1 MKIRRIRKRDGRE
14 VPFDKQKI
22 AEAVT
27 KSQAAVGETDPLFAS
42 EVSDVVELALRR
54 RYQAAED
61 VLPGIEEIQD
71 LVEQALIEL
80 GHAAV
85 AKAYILYRDR
95 RARIRTALSVHAG
108 SENGERSARA
118 PRVQV
123 SGALETWSKGRIVA
137 ALMNEADLPRPTA
150 EQVAARVEERVFDSG
165 LKRIST
171 GLIRELVDNELVEL
185 GLAAALRRARAL
197 TLPRHDLRALLEAEG
212 GLLEESLRVRLLERY
227 ALEDLLSEA
236 SAEGHAAG
244 EFHLVDL
251 GGFHR
256 PLTRSLPVDL
266 LLPGV
271 PGGES
276 AFELLAELGAALEDC
291 GRSLVLD
298 DPLALVAAMPRAWLG
313 PWLRALA
320 ALSGG
325 RSRTIEL
332 CLPPLG
338 GGARAQQV
346 AGRLIGEL
354 ARLDTQGR
362 ADPALRTFVQL
373 DDLLDC
379 ASEGPESAR
388 AIEQALVR
396 GVIVPTFGAPG
407 ERCGGPG
414 LVRAARER
422 GALCCAGAVAL
433 NLPRAARRAG
443 PWREDA
449 FLEELAGMLERAL
462 TALGELERGALRAR
476 SRRFGARARA
486 LHAVVP
492 VGICEALRILG
503 DGELRG
509 EQEGRLL
516 AFLAEALER
525 FGEPRGLA
533 LVLTPFFGG
542 EARARFAE
550 LDGQLFEA
558 RQPLLFGG
566 EGAGFAGGEPYTE
579 GFELSRGEASA
590 PVLLARDAAQ
600 LAAVMT
606 SLRAGALHPPR
617 VAASLELLE
626 RAEGLHLRARSAAH
640 ALYVLPGAL
649 APETGLYEGDGD
661 GPQPAAPRLQ
671 ERT

>member
-1 MKIRRIRKRDGRE
+1 VKIRRIRKRDGRE
-14 VPFDKQKI
+14 VPFEKPKI
-22 AEAVT
+22 AEAVG
-27 KSQAAVGETDPLFAS
+27 KAQAAVGENDPLFAS

-54 RYQAAED
+54 RYPGAED
-61 VLPGIEEIQD
+61 ALPGIEEIQD

-85 AKAYILYRDR
+85 AKSYILYRDR
-95 RARIRTALSVHAG
+95 RARIRSALSVHDESG
-108 SENGERSARA
+108 QGERSARA

-123 SGALETWSKGRIVA
+123 SGALESWSKGRIVA

-150 EQVAARVEERVFDSG
+150 ELVAAHVEERVFDSG

-197 TLPRHDLRALLEAEG
+197 TLPRHDLRALLEAAPGE
-212 GLLEESLRVRLLERY
+212 LEERLRSRLLERY
-227 ALEDLLSEA
+227 ALEDLLGEP
-236 SAEGHAAG
+236 SAEAHAAG
-244 EFHLVDL
+244 EFQLVDL
-251 GGFHR
+251 GSFHR
-256 PLTRSLPVDL
+256 PLVRSLPLDL
-266 LLPGV
+266 LLPGA

-276 AFELLAELGAALEDC
+276 AFELLAEVGAALESC

-298 DPLALVAAMPRAWLG
+298 DPLAVVAALPRAWLA
-313 PWLRALA
+313 PWLRALS
-320 ALSGG
+320 ALAESRG
-325 RSRTIEL
+325 RSIDL

-338 GGARAQQV
+338 GGTRAEQV
-346 AGRLIGEL
+346 AGRLLSEL
-354 ARLDTQGR
+354 ARLEPRG
-362 ADPALRTFVQL
+362 APAPALRAFVQL
-373 DDLLDC
+373 EDLLGC
-379 ASEGPESAR
+379 AGEGSESAR
-388 AIEQALVR
+388 AIESAL
-396 GVIVPTFGAPG
+396 GSGAIVPTFGASG

-422 GALCCAGAVAL
+422 GALVCAGAVAL

-449 FLEELAGMLERAL
+449 FFEELAGMLERAL
-462 TALGELERGALRAR
+462 TALAELERGALRAR
-476 SRRFGARARA
+476 SAGARARA

-492 VGICEALRILG
+492 VGISEALRVLG

-516 AFLAEALER
+516 AFLSEALER

-533 LVLTPFFGG
+533 LVLTPFFG
-542 EARARFAE
+542 ERASERFAE
-550 LDGQLFEA
+550 LDAELFQA

-566 EGAGFAGGEPYTE
+566 AGSSGGRGEPYST
-579 GFELSRGEASA
+579 GFD
-590 PVLLARDAAQ
+590 LARSDVAAPALAAREAAH

-606 SLRAGALHPPR
+606 SLRAGAIHPPR
-617 VAASLELLE
+617 AAASLELLE
-626 RAEGLHLRARSAAH
+626 RAEGLRLRARSAAH

-649 APETGLYEGDGD
+649 TPATGLYAGGPDE
-661 GPQPAAPRLQ
+661 PQPAAPRLQ

>member
-27 KSQAAVGETDPLFAS
+27 KAQGAVGENDALFAS

-95 RARIRTALSVHAG
+95 RARIRTALSVHG
-108 SENGERSARA
+108 ESDGGERNARA

-123 SGALETWSKGRIVA
+123 SGALESWSKGRIVA

-185 GLAAALRRARAL
+185 GLSAALRRARAL
-197 TLPRHDLRALLEAEG
+197 MLPRHDLRALLEAAPGE
-212 GLLEESLRVRLLERY
+212 LEESLRSRLLERY

-236 SAEGHAAG
+236 SAEAHATG

-251 GGFHR
+251 GSFHR
-256 PLTRSLPVDL
+256 PLARSLPLEL
-266 LLPGV
+266 LLPGA

-276 AFELLAELGAALEDC
+276 AFELLSAVGVALESC

-298 DPLALVAAMPRAWLG
+298 DPLSVVAAMPRAWLG
-313 PWLRALA
+313 PWLRALS
-320 ALSGG
+320 ALAES
-325 RSRTIEL
+325 RARTIDL
-332 CLPPLG
+332 CLPAMG
-338 GGARAQQV
+338 GGTRAQQV
-346 AGRLIGEL
+346 AGRLLAEL
-354 ARLDTQGR
+354 APLEPRGGPS
-362 ADPALRTFVQL
+362 PALRCFVQL
-373 DDLLDC
+373 EDLLGC
-379 ASEGPESAR
+379 AGESPESAR
-388 AIEQALVR
+388 ALEGALES
-396 GVIVPTFGAPG
+396 GAIVPTFGAPG
-407 ERCGGPG
+407 DRCGGPG
-414 LVRAARER
+414 LVRVARER
-422 GALCCAGAVAL
+422 GALCCALAVAL

-449 FLEELAGMLERAL
+449 FFEELAGMLERAL
-462 TALGELERGALRAR
+462 TALSELERGAQRAR
-476 SRRFGARARA
+476 SRREGARARV

-492 VGICEALRILG
+492 VGMSEALRVLG

-509 EQEGRLL
+509 EQEGRVLS
-516 AFLAEALER
+516 FLSEALER
-525 FGEPRGLA
+525 FGESRGLA
-533 LVLTPFFGG
+533 LVLTPYFG
-542 EARARFAE
+542 ERASQRFAE
-550 LDGQLFEA
+550 LDALLFQA

-566 EGAGFAGGEPYTE
+566 DGASGGGEPYSV
-579 GFELSRGEASA
+579 GFDLARSDIAA
-590 PVLLARDAAQ
+590 PALAARDAVH

-617 VAASLELLE
+617 AAASLELLE
-626 RAEGLHLRARSAAH
+626 RAEGLRLRARSAAH

-649 APETGLYEGDGD
+649 APETGLYEGDGEE
-661 GPQPAAPRLQ
+661 PQPAAPRLQ